1 MTEKIIQIVI
11 LKLIMRFRKEKF
23 LDSIIIVA

>member
-11 LKLIMRFRKEKF
+11 LKLIMRFRKENF